1 MKKLLGIVVLGLL
14 ITSCSNQKETALE
27 NCADES
33 VINLASSDI
42 ALPYPG
48 LFYSFLGGKH
58 RKADNLIK
66 EANSVDEKVYEQVK
80 KISEFRWK
88 NFKKTYRKSVGGTVF
103 GIIRAGNAP
112 PAKRSLIILPD
123 DLVSLPIDDPK
134 VIEYK
139 DKIMKEDQSMGNVLD
154 KIRKQEETL
163 RQESSKIYLKER
175 RKIVKKIDV
184 KRKSQVPTYLSF
196 LEKCEMSYNKTPDS
210 FLIKWK

>member
-33 VINLASSDI
+33 AINLASSDI

-48 LFYSFLGGKH
+48 FFYSFLGGKH

-66 EANSVDEKVYEQVK
+66 EANSVDEKVSEQYE
-80 KISEFRWK
+80 KINKFRWK
-88 NFKKTYRKSVGGTVF
+88 NFKKIYKKSNVAGL
-103 GIIRAGNAP
+103 GIIRSGMTP

-123 DLVSLPIDDPK
+123 DLVSLPIDAPK

-196 LEKCEMSYNKTPDS
+196 LEKCEMFYNKTPDS